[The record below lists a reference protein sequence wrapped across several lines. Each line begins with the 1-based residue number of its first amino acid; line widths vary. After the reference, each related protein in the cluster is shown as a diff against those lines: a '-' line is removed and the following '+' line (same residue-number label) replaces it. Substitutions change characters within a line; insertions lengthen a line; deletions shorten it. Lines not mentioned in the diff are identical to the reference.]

1 MRLHHVAIAVL
12 ITAIWGMNFV
22 VIHLGLKEVSPQIL
36 CCIRFFL
43 ASFPMILFV
52 KRPSVPF
59 KEIAIYSFVMFI
71 LQFTFLFTGMK
82 VGMTAGVASLL
93 MQTQIFFTVFL
104 AFSVL
109 GEKLNRWQIIGA
121 LISFSGIILV
131 GKNLGNSVS
140 LLGFIL
146 TIAAA
151 GSWGMGNLISKRIGK
166 VNMFSLV
173 IWGSFIAWP
182 PLLLVSIVFDGPDKF
197 IYSLEHLSWLSV
209 FSIAYIVY
217 PTTLFGFAA
226 WSWLLSKYPA
236 SMVAPFTLL
245 VPIFGVLSSAIF
257 LDEPLQPWKL
267 IAAALVISGLC
278 INLLIPRLVVRL
290 SVANE
295 AVT

>member
-1 MRLHHVAIAVL
+1 MRLHHIAIAIL
-12 ITAIWGMNFV
+12 ITMLWGLNFV
-22 VIHLGLKEVSPQIL
+22 VIHLGLNEISPQIL
-36 CCIRFFL
+36 CFIRFFL
-43 ASFPMILFV
+43 ASLPIVLFV
-52 KRPSVPF
+52 KRPLVPF
-59 KEIAIYSFVMFI
+59 KEIVLYSLVMFI

-82 VGMTAGVASLL
+82 VGMTAGLASLL

-104 AFSVL
+104 AFSFL
-109 GEKLNRWQIIGA
+109 GEKLSKWQIIGA
-121 LISFSGIILV
+121 LVSFSGIILV
-131 GKNLGNSVS
+131 GSNLGNNIS

-151 GSWGMGNLISKRIGK
+151 CSWGIGNLISKRLGK

-173 IWGSFIAWP
+173 VWGSFIAWP
-182 PLLLVSIVFDGPDKF
+182 PLLLVSIVIDGLDKL

-209 FSIAYIVY
+209 VSIAYIVY

-245 VPIFGVLSSAIF
+245 VPIFGILSSIIF
-257 LDEPLQPWKL
+257 LGEPLQSWKL

-278 INLLIPRLVVRL
+278 INLLIPRLSVRL
-290 SVANE
+290 SVAKE
-295 AVT
+295 TVI